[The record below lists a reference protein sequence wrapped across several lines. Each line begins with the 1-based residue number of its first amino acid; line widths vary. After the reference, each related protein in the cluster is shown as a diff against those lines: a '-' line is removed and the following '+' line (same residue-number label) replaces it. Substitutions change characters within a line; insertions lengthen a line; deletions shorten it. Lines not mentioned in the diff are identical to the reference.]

1 MSTPTSQYFPQYKPS
16 LIAAIAVIV
25 AFAVI
30 TVIHFAQI
38 IRNRTFYF
46 IPFALGG
53 VCEIVGYIGRSIA
66 AAEYPDCSKLP
77 YILNT
82 IFPLMAPAQFSAAM
96 YMVLGHIVQKTG
108 REELALVRASWRTKI
123 FLLGDV
129 LSGVAQAIGGIML
142 SKASSK
148 SEVERGESFISIGLI
163 IQLAFFSLFLVVSA
177 HYDFQ
182 LRNNPTD
189 ASWIFDW
196 QTHLGV
202 LYFSGGLILLRT
214 IFRVIEYI
222 QGDDGELRSSEVY
235 IYLFDA
241 ALMLAA
247 MLVFNFKHPSSLV
260 VEIRGLGPENAEATE
275 SNVFLI
281 PERGIKMNSVG
292 ERHVAS
298 S

>member
-1 MSTPTSQYFPQYKPS
+1 
-16 LIAAIAVIV
+16 
-25 AFAVI
+25 
-30 TVIHFAQI
+30 
-38 IRNRTFYF
+38 
-46 IPFALGG
+46 
-53 VCEIVGYIGRSIA
+53 
-66 AAEYPDCSKLP
+66 
-77 YILNT
+77 
-82 IFPLMAPAQFSAAM
+82 M

-163 IQLAFFSLFLVVSA
+163 IQLAFFCLFLVVSA

-196 QTHLGV
+196 QTHIGV

-260 VEIRGLGPENAEATE
+260 VEIRGLGPENAEATG
-275 SNVFLI
+275 SSVFLI
-281 PERGIKMNSVG
+281 PERGIKMDSVG
-292 ERHVAS
+292 ERSVAS